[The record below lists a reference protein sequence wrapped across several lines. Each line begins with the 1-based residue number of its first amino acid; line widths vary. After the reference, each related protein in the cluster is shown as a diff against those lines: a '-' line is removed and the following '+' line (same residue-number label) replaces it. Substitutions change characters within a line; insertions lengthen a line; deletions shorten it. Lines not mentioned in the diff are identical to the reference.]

1 MQRPTEKETNFSPG
15 FLRSSILL
23 EISYATWMAQMSTV
37 EIAEFGRQ
45 FEQRLRTT
53 WPLAVEVFGHRSE
66 SSPEVLREEQAISA
80 RFWKKAQEKDRDI
93 RLGPQKLHRNGW
105 RVASGECRDWKM

>member
-1 MQRPTEKETNFSPG
+1 MTDGERDELLARISALEH
-15 FLRSSILL
+15 LL
-23 EISYATWMAQMSTV
+23 EIGYATWMAQMSTV

-66 SSPEVLREEQAISA
+66 SSPEVLREAQAISA

-93 RLGPQKLHRNGW
+93 RLARKT
-105 RVASGECRDWKM
+105 A

>member
-1 MQRPTEKETNFSPG
+1 MTDGERDELLTRISAPEH
-15 FLRSSILL
+15 LL
-23 EISYATWMAQMSTV
+23 EIGYATWMAQMSTV

-66 SSPEVLREEQAISA
+66 SSPEVYERSKQSQLAFGKRLKRKIAT
-80 RFWKKAQEKDRDI
+80 FDR
-93 RLGPQKLHRNGW
+93 PAKT
-105 RVASGECRDWKM
+105 A

>member
-1 MQRPTEKETNFSPG
+1 MTDGERDELLTRISALEH
-15 FLRSSILL
+15 LL
-23 EISYATWMAQMSTV
+23 EIGYATWMAQMSTV

-66 SSPEVLREEQAISA
+66 SSPEVLREAQAISA

-93 RLGPQKLHRNGW
+93 RLARKT
-105 RVASGECRDWKM
+105 A